1 MRHTGTAVFLQQ
13 PAMPISNA
21 VISDEN
27 PVWLPKKSL
36 IERNEGMG
44 LPVAE

>member
-13 PAMPISNA
+13 PLKPMSNA
-21 VISDEN
+21 VVSDEN

-36 IERNEGMG
+36 I
-44 LPVAE
+44 